1 MQIGRFHQ
9 VGTGYAGR
17 LQTLA
22 LDVPLRLVP
31 TQRQSDKAPDWRVHQ
46 GDNGDGPEIGSGWTH
61 EREGGAPSSSIAP
74 PSAALCAPISC
85 QRAAS
90 RTVMFSCG
98 RGSRAARGE
107 IEPCAAHPVAARS
120 PLPCRC

>member
-9 VGTGYAGR
+9 VGTGSAGR

-61 EREGGAPSSSIAP
+61 EREGGGSFIAVQLDCP
-74 PSAALCAPISC
+74 TFSRPL
-85 QRAAS
+85 RANL
-90 RTVMFSCG
+90 VP
-98 RGSRAARGE
+98 ARGE
-107 IEPCAAHPVAARS
+107 PDGHVLLWSRQPRRARGD
-120 PLPCRC
+120 